1 MAPQSPWLAA
11 GLIIALASVATG
23 AALLALAGS
32 HVALIVMGNALAAG
46 LALQILG
53 PARVVLRYFE
63 RLSTHSAT
71 FRALA
76 DLRVWFFRGLA
87 RSSAGGLGLRSA
99 ADVTARL
106 VADIEALDG
115 LYLRILVP
123 LAAAAMLFIV
133 LAALTIVAPWPGIAV
148 AALFARR
155 RLPDPA
161 ARRKR
166 RHHRRQ
172 RRHGIGGRLAH
183 RRRRPL
189 RRYARRPRLADR
201 SVAVVGGRN
210 ASLNAQRLAAHLSA
224 GLVAEGITVVSGM
237 ARGIDAAAHEA
248 VLAAEG
254 CTIAAVAG
262 GLDRPYPPQHDDLQA
277 RIAAGGAVVTEAPLG
292 TEPQARHFPRRN
304 RIIAGLSLGVVVAE
318 AARHSGSLI
327 TARLALEAGREVF
340 AVPGSPLDP
349 RCQGTNDLIRQG
361 AQLTETIA
369 DILAHLPHGPEDFR
383 RSPRLSQAFDQ
394 MAEEL
399 PVSLE
404 EVSEIRAS
412 VLQLLSPAPTL
423 VDDLLRHCQFT
434 SQAAFLAALL
444 DLELGGLI
452 ESLPGNRVALIAQQG
467 G

>member
-1 MAPQSPWLAA
+1 MKNAA
-11 GLIIALASVATG
+11 GDLLTRLRLARTEGVGPVTYRRLLDRYRTPAAALEALPGLARAAGRPDKPIPSPAMIEDEIAGTERLG
-23 AALLALAGS
+23 GRFLMPHMPEYPPLLAL
-32 HVALIVMGNALAAG
+32 
-46 LALQILG
+46 
-53 PARVVLRYFE
+53 
-63 RLSTHSAT
+63 
-71 FRALA
+71 
-76 DLRVWFFRGLA
+76 
-87 RSSAGGLGLRSA
+87 
-99 ADVTARL
+99 
-106 VADIEALDG
+106 
-115 LYLRILVP
+115 
-123 LAAAAMLFIV
+123 
-133 LAALTIVAPWPGIAV
+133 
-148 AALFARR
+148 
-155 RLPDPA
+155 LPDPPPA
-161 ARRKR
+161 
-166 RHHRRQ
+166 
-172 RRHGIGGRLAH
+172 LAV
-183 RRRRPL
+183 L
-189 RRYARRPRLADR
+189 GDVGRLADR
-201 SVAVVGGRN
+201 AVAVVGGRN
-210 ASLNAQRLAAHLSA
+210 ASLNGQRLVAHLAA

-254 CTIAAVAG
+254 RTVAAVAG
-262 GLDRPYPPQHDDLQA
+262 GLDRPYPPQHSELQA
-277 RIAAGGAVVTEAPLG
+277 RIAATGAVVTEAPLG

-369 DILAHLPHGPEDFR
+369 DILAHLPRGAEDFR
-383 RSPRLSQAFDQ
+383 ATPRPFPGFEH

-399 PVSLE
+399 PASAS

-412 VLQLLSPAPTL
+412 VLQLLSPAPTS

-444 DLELGGLI
+444 DLELGGVI